1 VTTVTPS
8 AVETEIG
15 ALVALIDQERLIEA
29 EHGARARLE
38 ANPHVGMLW
47 KVLGVALLRQGKDP
61 MPALLRAAELM
72 PHDAES
78 HGNLAHALLRIR
90 RIDEAI
96 AYLRR
101 AVALQPQSPTAHV
114 NLGNALR
121 EHGRSADAEAACH
134 AALNLDANCVEALC
148 LSGELRADRGE
159 FAAAEE
165 QFRKAVAV
173 NPDYAPPFVHIAAQR
188 RMTTDD
194 TAWLRGAAALLT
206 KRLPLEHEI
215 GLRYAL
221 GKYFDD
227 TGEYDEA
234 FGHFR
239 RANELSKRRAAPLDR
254 AKLTQRVDAIMSSF
268 DAASM
273 RRRRSYGSGSGS
285 GPGSGSGSG
294 SELPVFIIGM
304 PRSGTSLTEQI
315 LASHPSV
322 YGAGELLFW
331 HGAFAAYRREE
342 LQTEGAGAA
351 LIPGMAEEYLARL
364 TASSGGAA
372 RVVDKMP
379 ANFMYAG
386 LIHAAF
392 PNAKIIHLQR
402 HPIDTCLSIYLQNF
416 SRMGAYANDLD
427 NLAFYYGEYLRIT
440 AHWRTV
446 LPATALLEMSY
457 EELTMDPEAWTR
469 RLLDFIGLP
478 WDPKCL
484 EFQATDRVV
493 ITASK
498 WQVRQ
503 KIHSASA
510 GRRRHYEKYL
520 GPLQHLLNHP
530 ALPRRA
536 EV

>member
-1 VTTVTPS
+1 MTNRTPGE
-8 AVETEIG
+8 ADTEIA
-15 ALVALIDQERLIEA
+15 ALVALIDQERAADA

-38 ANPHVGMLW
+38 ANPNVGMLW

-90 RIDEAI
+90 RNDEAI

-148 LSGELRADRGE
+148 LSGELRADHGE

-165 QFRKAVAV
+165 LFRQAIAV

-188 RMTTDD
+188 RLTPDD
-194 TAWLRGAAALLT
+194 TAWRRGAEALLT
-206 KRLPLEHEI
+206 RRLPLEHEI

-221 GKYFDD
+221 GKYCDD
-227 TGEYDEA
+227 TGQYDEA

-239 RANELSKRRAAPLDR
+239 QANELSKRRAAPLDR
-254 AKLTQRVDAIMSSF
+254 AKLTQRVDAIMSGF
-268 DAASM
+268 EAASM
-273 RRRRSYGSGSGS
+273 RRCRSKSGSES
-285 GPGSGSGSG
+285 QSGSGSG

-331 HGAFAAYRREE
+331 HGAFAAYRRAE

-392 PNAKIIHLQR
+392 PNAKIIHVQR
-402 HPIDTCLSIYLQNF
+402 DPLDTCLSIYFQNF

-427 NLAFYYGEYLRIT
+427 NLGFYYGEYLRIT
-440 AHWRTV
+440 EHWRTA

-457 EELTMDPEAWTR
+457 EELTTDPEAWTR

-484 EFQATDRVV
+484 EFHQTDRVV
-493 ITASK
+493 ITASQ

-503 KIHSASA
+503 KIHAASV
-510 GRRRHYEKYL
+510 GRWRHYEKYV

-530 ALPRRA
+530 ALPHRA